1 MNRCASQR
9 RAPDRGSATRSRVH
23 GEHSELFA
31 RIAPLNQPTAPSPP
45 SLSPSEGDSDGDS
58 EGERVPEGRERR
70 RFIGR
75 EKLDVNRNHEPVGIP
90 LNRPSGT
97 FSPTG
102 GEGRD
107 EGGAHIQF
115 KPRTLAKYAEA
126 EQWGEQDE
134 SERSRSHAKVSNAQ
148 RKGNA

>member
-31 RIAPLNQPTAPSPP
+31 RIAPLNRPTAPSPP

-70 RFIGR
+70 RFIWKGKIGR
-75 EKLDVNRNHEPVGIP
+75 E
-90 LNRPSGT
+90 S
-97 FSPTG
+97 
-102 GEGRD
+102 
-107 EGGAHIQF
+107 
-115 KPRTLAKYAEA
+115 KP
-126 EQWGEQDE
+126 
-134 SERSRSHAKVSNAQ
+134 
-148 RKGNA
+148 